1 MSFLEMIDIIQKKH
15 NVYVLTP
22 HKDGYLPR
30 KLTEM
35 QIPHSNAHYFWWEI
49 ALPQNKVLAG
59 VKLFAYKL
67 LNVWNHIEAIRMKRL
82 LIRENIDIIHS
93 NSSVIDFGA
102 LLSENTGIPHVW
114 HLREFGEDFGLKKV
128 VSSNR
133 YQYELNNYAECF
145 IAISKS
151 LKNKFSNVIEEN
163 KIIQIYNGVDATNS
177 CIKESSHKRSKVI
190 KFLIAGNYCKE
201 KGQVD
206 VIKAAIELKKQGIK
220 NFEVYLAGSG
230 DFAEPKSLT
239 EEFELGDIVTFCG
252 LVNDM
257 QQLRKI
263 VDVEIVASKY
273 EAFGRV
279 TIEAMRMSNPVI
291 GTNTGGTP
299 ELIMDDVNG
308 FLFEYGNYKQLA
320 DCMKKYIHN
329 NILVSE
335 MGVKAYQTTK
345 GKFTPDENAKRI
357 LEVYKGIS
365 G

>member
-49 ALPQNKVLAG
+49 ALPQNKVLAS
-59 VKLFAYKL
+59 VKLFVYKL
-67 LNVWNHIEAIRMKRL
+67 LNAWNYIEAIRMKKL

-93 NSSVIDFGA
+93 NSSVINFGA
-102 LLSENTGIPHVW
+102 LLSKHSRIPHVW
-114 HLREFGEDFGLKKV
+114 HLREYGEEDFALVKV
-128 VSSNR
+128 ISDKR
-133 YQYELNNYAECF
+133 YWREMNDYAKAY
-145 IAISKS
+145 IAISHS
-151 LKNKFSNVIEEN
+151 IKNKFAQIVGMD
-163 KIIQIYNGVDATNS
+163 KIYQIYNGVS
-177 CIKESSHKRSKVI
+177 EQFSYKKRFNNQKDKI
-190 KFLIAGNYCKE
+190 RFLIAGNYCKE
-201 KGQVD
+201 KGQSD
-206 VIKAAIELKKQGIK
+206 VIKAAIELKKQGIE

-230 DFAEPKSLT
+230 GFAEPKSLT

-299 ELIMDDVNG
+299 ELIMDGVNG

-320 DCMKKYIHN
+320 DCMKKYIQN